1 MSTFRNSL
9 LENLYRSIIWFTNNF
24 IVDSLKIFI
33 CKILNLFYHP
43 SFLLQV
49 HKKIYVPLS
58 GLFQRGRLYKAQS
71 CGSIVRDKVNQNPN
85 GSGGGRGGGGSGAG
99 GANSNARHSTIF
111 NEKHRFKNCLSGT
124 RLLGSDG
131 DINHNGNSFITAAA
145 AMSNGSVSPAELV
158 VATGG
163 ATSPV
168 CGLAT
173 GGARPTAS
181 VPIKTA

>member
-1 MSTFRNSL
+1 M
-9 LENLYRSIIWFTNNF
+9 
-24 IVDSLKIFI
+24 
-33 CKILNLFYHP
+33 
-43 SFLLQV
+43 
-49 HKKIYVPLS
+49 
-58 GLFQRGRLYKAQS
+58 
-71 CGSIVRDKVNQNPN
+71 RDKINVNPN
-85 GSGGGRGGGGSGAG
+85 GSGGARGG

-111 NEKHRFKNCLSGT
+111 NEKNRFIKNCLSGS

-131 DINHNGNSFITAAA
+131 DINHNGNSFIALPSGANT
-145 AMSNGSVSPAELV
+145 AMSNGSMSPAELV

-173 GGARPTAS
+173 GGAGPPAS

>member
-1 MSTFRNSL
+1 MLHTYLTWEFCDELVVLYSHHSNTIF
-9 LENLYRSIIWFTNNF
+9 NLSP
-24 IVDSLKIFI
+24 
-33 CKILNLFYHP
+33 P
-43 SFLLQV
+43 SQV

-71 CGSIVRDKVNQNPN
+71 CGSIVRDKINVNPN
-85 GSGGGRGGGGSGAG
+85 GSGGARGGG

-111 NEKHRFKNCLSGT
+111 NEKNRFIKNCLSGS

-131 DINHNGNSFITAAA
+131 DINHNGNSFIGLPSSGANSA
-145 AMSNGSVSPAELV
+145 AMSNGSLSPAELV

-173 GGARPTAS
+173 GGAGPAAS
-181 VPIKTA
+181 VPTIKTA